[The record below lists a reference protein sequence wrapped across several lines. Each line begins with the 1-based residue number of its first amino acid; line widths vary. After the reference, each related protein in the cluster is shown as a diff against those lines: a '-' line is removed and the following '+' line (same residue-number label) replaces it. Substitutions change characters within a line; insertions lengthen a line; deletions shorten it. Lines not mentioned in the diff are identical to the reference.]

1 MGSTGLTMIIV
12 AVVQYFHSPPTGPG
26 QKNPYRMLRRTWG
39 EHTTE
44 RTEFNQFMQAN
55 SRSTNSSSVANQ
67 QLYNVNS
74 QPEKQLARD
83 NLSFRAS
90 FRHRS
95 FDNDLGFV
103 SRTFRSPLGAVFIF
117 QKQSLEKGW
126 PGPSSLRDGPLFFFD
141 GGEGWK
147 IFACKRFFTCGS
159 Y

>member
-1 MGSTGLTMIIV
+1 
-12 AVVQYFHSPPTGPG
+12 
-26 QKNPYRMLRRTWG
+26 
-39 EHTTE
+39 
-44 RTEFNQFMQAN
+44 MQAN

-83 NLSFRAS
+83 NLSLRAS

-103 SRTFRSPLGAVFIF
+103 SRTFRPPLGAVFIF

-126 PGPSSLRDGPLFFFD
+126 PGPSSLRDGPLFFLT
-141 GGEGWK
+141 GGGGVENFRMQTFFYMRLLLK
-147 IFACKRFFTCGS
+147 TIFFVFVLKQTLFVHAYNLFQCLQPLQTIYFNPNRITS
-159 Y
+159 DNHPR

>member
-1 MGSTGLTMIIV
+1 
-12 AVVQYFHSPPTGPG
+12 
-26 QKNPYRMLRRTWG
+26 
-39 EHTTE
+39 
-44 RTEFNQFMQAN
+44 MQAN

-103 SRTFRSPLGAVFIF
+103 SRTFRPPLGPVFIF

-126 PGPSSLRDGPLFFFD
+126 PGPSSLRDGPLFFLT
-141 GGEGWK
+141 GGRGGKFSHANVFLHAAPTENN
-147 IFACKRFFTCGS
+147 FFCLRLKANTFCTCIQFIS
-159 Y
+159 VFTASANNLFQP